1 MEELRADT
9 ESATQYKLFVFETLT
24 KVSSAVTVTEISEM
38 PDSWTFFIE
47 LNSSNYRLHSI
58 NLTTNLNN
66 QIESGSRSSVYLTY
80 ANSFT

>member
-1 MEELRADT
+1 M
-9 ESATQYKLFVFETLT
+9 T
-24 KVSSAVTVTEISEM
+24 KVSSAVTATEISEM

-66 QIESGSRSSVYLTY
+66 RIESGSLSSDYLTY